1 MNTPMISFRV
11 HQDRQADVREL
22 VNSVKDDPE
31 LLGLV
36 LEYLQNDTRLRHES
50 VVAEESIGPFRNAET
65 ALSVLTTNLAT
76 AFNPDAIFLFGS
88 RACGTEHPDSDFD
101 LMVVTPDDQPLDYLS
116 VRKPISGCGVPVD
129 VVPCRYSAFEK
140 NRKVPGMLPYA
151 VDREG
156 KLLDAR
162 VDGPFW
168 KRYREMFPLR

>member
-1 MNTPMISFRV
+1 MNTPTITFRV
-11 HQDRQADVREL
+11 RQDRQADVREL
-22 VNSVKDDPE
+22 VNSVKNDPE
-31 LLGLV
+31 LIALL
-36 LEYLQNDTRLRHES
+36 LEHVRNGPRPEREAAATDES
-50 VVAEESIGPFRNAET
+50 VGPFRNAEV
-65 ALSVLTTNLAT
+65 ALSVLTTNLAI

-88 RACGTEHPDSDFD
+88 RACGTERPDSDFD

-168 KRYREMFPLR
+168 KRYREIFPLR

>member
-1 MNTPMISFRV
+1 MR
-11 HQDRQADVREL
+11 QDRQADVREL

-31 LLGLV
+31 RLGLV
-36 LEYLQNDTRLRHES
+36 LEYLQNDPQPTHEAATADVS
-50 VVAEESIGPFRNAET
+50 LGPFRNAEA
-65 ALSVLTTNLAT
+65 ALSVLTMNLAI

-88 RACGTEHPDSDFD
+88 RARGTERPDSDFD
-101 LMVVTPDDQPLDYLS
+101 LMMVTPDDRPLDYLTA
-116 VRKPISGCGVPVD
+116 RKPVSGCGVPVD

-162 VDGPFW
+162 IDGPFW
-168 KRYREMFPLR
+168 TRYREMFPPR

>member
-1 MNTPMISFRV
+1 MNTPTITFRV
-11 HQDRQADVREL
+11 RQDRRADIREL

-31 LLGLV
+31 LIALL
-36 LEYLQNDTRLRHES
+36 LEHIRNDPWPEREA
-50 VVAEESIGPFRNAET
+50 VVADENVGPFRDAEA
-65 ALSVLTTNLAT
+65 ALSVLTTNLAI

-88 RACGTEHPDSDFD
+88 RACGTERPDSDFD
-101 LMVVTPDDQPLDYLS
+101 LMVVTPDDRPLDYLS
-116 VRKPISGCGVPVD
+116 VRKPVSGCGVPVD

-162 VDGPFW
+162 VGGPFW

>member
-1 MNTPMISFRV
+1 MNTPTITFRV
-11 HQDRQADVREL
+11 RQDRQAEVREL

-31 LLGLV
+31 LIGLL
-36 LEYLQNDTRLRHES
+36 LEYLRNEPRPEREAMAADGS
-50 VVAEESIGPFRNAET
+50 VGPFRNAEA
-65 ALSVLTTNLAT
+65 ALSVLTTNLAI

-88 RACGTEHPDSDFD
+88 RACGTERPDSDFD

-116 VRKPISGCGVPVD
+116 ARKPVSGCGVPVD
-129 VVPCRYSAFEK
+129 VVPCRYSAFER

>member
-1 MNTPMISFRV
+1 MNTPTITFRV
-11 HQDRQADVREL
+11 RQDRQADVREL

-31 LLGLV
+31 LIALL
-36 LEYLQNDTRLRHES
+36 LEYLRNDPRPKSEAEAVDES
-50 VVAEESIGPFRNAET
+50 VGPFRNAEV
-65 ALSVLTTNLAT
+65 ALSVLTTNLAI

-88 RACGTEHPDSDFD
+88 RACGTERPDSDFD

-168 KRYREMFPLR
+168 KRYRETFPLR

>member
-1 MNTPMISFRV
+1 MNTPTITFRV
-11 HQDRQADVREL
+11 RQDRRADVREL

-36 LEYLQNDTRLRHES
+36 LEYVRDENRPRHATAAADES
-50 VVAEESIGPFRNAET
+50 VGPFRNAEA
-65 ALSVLTTNLAT
+65 ALSVLTTNLAI

-88 RACGTEHPDSDFD
+88 RACGTGRPDSDFD
-101 LMVVTPDDQPLDYLS
+101 LMVITPDDQPLDYLS
-116 VRKPISGCGVPVD
+116 ARKPVSGCGVPVD

>member
-1 MNTPMISFRV
+1 MNTPTITFRV
-11 HQDRQADVREL
+11 RQDRRADIREL

-31 LLGLV
+31 LIALL
-36 LEYLQNDTRLRHES
+36 LEHVRNDPRPERDTAA
-50 VVAEESIGPFRNAET
+50 AEESVGPFRDAEA
-65 ALSVLTTNLAT
+65 ALSVLTTNLAI

-88 RACGTEHPDSDFD
+88 RACGTERPDSDFD
-101 LMVVTPDDQPLDYLS
+101 LMVVTPDDRPLDYLS
-116 VRKPISGCGVPVD
+116 VRKPVSGCGVPVD

-162 VDGPFW
+162 VGGPFW